1 MHLPQGS
8 YFASNSILGCQ
19 TLWHKVIV
27 VPAITD
33 SSSLPRGTKKKKK
46 KAKLFRI
53 FLGLCSLFSFLS
65 FLLQFR
71 TETSSRFVSP
81 EKIIKYC
88 GKGDGD
94 EVGMEL
100 WVWPAGELEG
110 GDRKSSY
117 T

>member
-46 KAKLFRI
+46 K
-53 FLGLCSLFSFLS
+53 
-65 FLLQFR
+65 
-71 TETSSRFVSP
+71 
-81 EKIIKYC
+81 
-88 GKGDGD
+88 
-94 EVGMEL
+94 
-100 WVWPAGELEG
+100 
-110 GDRKSSY
+110 KS
-117 T
+117 